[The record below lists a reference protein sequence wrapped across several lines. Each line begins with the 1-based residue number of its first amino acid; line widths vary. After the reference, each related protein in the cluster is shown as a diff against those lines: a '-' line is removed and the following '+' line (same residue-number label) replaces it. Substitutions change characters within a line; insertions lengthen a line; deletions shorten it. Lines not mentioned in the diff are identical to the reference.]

1 MTVLAFTYWTKQ
13 QRRAW
18 LLRSMLVLLML
29 FAAGVLLLAGV
40 ARAAMPCPN
49 PTRSQAAVEAFK
61 TAWSAAHGAPCPS
74 TCKTYVRR
82 GRIFV
87 QYETC
92 GACEV
97 DHVCPL
103 ACCGADAPVNMQ
115 WMDKKANRAKG
126 ADCTACPV
134 TP

>member
-1 MTVLAFTYWTKQ
+1 MTVLPFPSSHPWRRGLIKAALAILVAF
-13 QRRAW
+13 A
-18 LLRSMLVLLML
+18 
-29 FAAGVLLLAGV
+29 LLAIASA
-40 ARAAMPCPN
+40 ARGAVPCPN

-61 TAWSAAHGAPCPS
+61 AAWSAAHGAPCPS

-97 DHVCPL
+97 DHLCPL
-103 ACCGADAPVNMQ
+103 ACCGADTPTNMQ

-126 ADCTACPV
+126 ADCNACS
-134 TP
+134 TTQ